1 MNYFWIFPVFPLL
14 ELSLSL
20 SLLVQIQSCFQKLP
34 KSVSYLKSPRFLV
47 ACKIK
52 WKCLILQGACQ
63 AVSLLLQAWAS
74 WTWQRSP
81 VACPGELL
89 PVLGVPPTF
98 LVDQLPVPH
107 PYWSK
112 GSFRPFCSPTASCS
126 LFWLLWEH
134 TTWTFCA
141 DPLSSAL
148 FC

>member
-1 MNYFWIFPVFPLL
+1 MNYFWIFPVFPVL

-20 SLLVQIQSCFQKLP
+20 PFGSDSVVFSKTTKVCVLLKVTSFPC
-34 KSVSYLKSPRFLV
+34 
-47 ACKIK
+47 
-52 WKCLILQGACQ
+52 CLQDKMKMP
-63 AVSLLLQAWAS
+63 
-74 WTWQRSP
+74 SP
-81 VACPGELL
+81 VRCL
-89 PVLGVPPTF
+89 PSSQPPPAGLSLSDLAASPSGTPRGAASCAGSPPTF

-112 GSFRPFCSPTASCS
+112 GSFRPFCSPTTSCS